1 MVTVVDCFNFYNNLY
16 SIEKVLETVTKGD
29 ETEEVEI
36 PLSQLL
42 IDQIEFAN
50 VIVLNK
56 TDLVEEDKINQI
68 EALIKK
74 LNPDSIR
81 LRSTMG

>member
-1 MVTVVDCFNFYNNLY
+1 MVTVVDCFNFFNNLY

-56 TDLVEEDKINQI
+56 TDLVEEAKIN
-68 EALIKK
+68 
-74 LNPDSIR
+74 
-81 LRSTMG
+81 

>member
-1 MVTVVDCFNFYNNLY
+1 MVTVVDCFNNLY

-56 TDLVEEDKINQI
+56 TDLVEEAKIN
-68 EALIKK
+68 
-74 LNPDSIR
+74 
-81 LRSTMG
+81 